1 MHTALAR
8 LETNRACSPHT
19 NTTPID
25 RGWPHLDVGP
35 HVERPLEMPQ
45 IHAARPTD
53 ARRALIE
60 SGVCEFLGHGASQ
73 ATPGIHPGAKNTPP
87 SKLPVTG
94 HDLRSLEQSRA
105 CA

>member
-1 MHTALAR
+1 MNTALAR
-8 LETNRACSPHT
+8 LETNRTCNSHT
-19 NTTPID
+19 NTPID
-25 RGWPHLDVGP
+25 RAWPHLDVGP

-73 ATPGIHPGAKNTPP
+73 ATPVIHPGAKNTPP

-94 HDLRSLEQSRA
+94 HDLQSLEQSRA